1 MTDGRKILGAT
12 LVVGGGIA
20 GLQAA
25 LDLADSGIKVYLLER
40 SPAIGGKMAQ
50 LDKTFPTN
58 DCAMCIVSPKLVEAG
73 RHTNIDIIPSAAL
86 ISLDG
91 SAGDFT
97 ALIRRHPRYV
107 DMEKCTGCADCEA
120 VCPVSLPNE
129 FNQGLDNRKAI
140 FRPYPQAVP
149 NTYLVTKLGTS
160 PCKNRCPAETS
171 AQGYVTLIAQGQY
184 AEALEVV
191 RQYNPFPAT
200 VGRVCNHPC
209 EDECNRGKLDS
220 PVAICALKRFVADWV
235 HEHPEE
241 QEGSA
246 EEGKVPPEKREA
258 KVAIVGAGPAGLS
271 AAHHLA
277 RMGYSVTIFEALP
290 VAGGMMRV
298 GIPAY
303 RLPREVLQREIDDI
317 LKLGV
322 ELRLNTPIRNVDRL
336 LEAGYRAVFLAIGA
350 HEAQKLGIPG
360 EDARGVHHGVPF
372 LQGVSL
378 AERAGIM
385 EGLEDKFIIAFGI
398 PIAPK
403 VGEKTVVIGGGNT
416 ATDAARTAIRLGAKE
431 VKILYRRS
439 RAEMPANLSEIE
451 EAEKEG
457 VKIEV
462 LTAPVEVVEKDGH
475 VTGIRCVRME
485 LGDPDESGRRRP
497 ISIKGSEFLISA
509 DTMIAAVAQAPEVSF
524 LGETPGLEIAP
535 QGTFVVDPRTLAT
548 NKPAVFAG
556 GDAAKG
562 PGTLIEAIADGRRAA
577 LSIDRYLQGI
587 ELLTP
592 REEVPLPV
600 VELSEEE
607 IGERAE
613 RGEVDLRPRLEIPTV
628 AVEERTRDFREVELP
643 LTEEQARAEA
653 SRCLSCGL
661 CSECHR
667 CVEVCKAEAVDHQ
680 QTAVE
685 EQIRVGAVIL
695 SPGYS
700 LYDPKQSP
708 EFGYGRHPNVL
719 TSMEFERMLSASGP
733 TQGHI
738 SRPSDNRDPKRIAFL
753 QCIGS
758 RDQSHD
764 YCSSVCCMY
773 ATKEAMLAMEHIPG
787 LEPTIFQMDMRAFG
801 KGFDDYFERGRKIG
815 IRYIRCRISD
825 LEEDPATG
833 DLLIR
838 YRPEKSSGGKLSEER
853 FDLVVLSLGMGP
865 LADAQALARASG
877 IELDERGF
885 CLTRGFHPVETT
897 RPGVF
902 ACGAFVEP
910 KDIPD
915 SVTQG
920 SGAAAGALSLVG
932 EARGTLTREKVYPP
946 EIDISGEETRIGAFI
961 CSCGSNIA
969 GVVDV
974 QAVVDYAKT
983 LPGVVHT
990 ENTIYTC
997 SADSLKLIQERVDE
1011 LKLNRVVVASC
1022 TPRTHEPLFRD
1033 TIREAGLNPYLFEM
1047 ANIRDQCSWVHSKRS
1062 DRATRKAKDLL
1073 RMAVQ
1078 RSRTL
1083 APLYQQTIGVNQ
1095 ACLVVGGGVAGMN
1108 AALNL
1113 ADQGYAVYI
1122 VERDMELGGRM
1133 RRIYATANG
1142 EDPQEYLKHLIGRV
1156 LGHERIEVLV
1166 DHRVVET
1173 GGFKGNFKTTLESTD
1188 SPRRQLI
1195 EHGATILATGGV
1207 EYRGAAYSLG
1217 IDPGV
1222 ITQEEFEEMLAH
1234 RPERVKGL
1242 RSLVMIQCVGPWN
1255 DNEEIPFYCS
1265 RICCGVAMKNAIK
1278 LKELNPSAS
1287 VTVLYRDIRTY
1298 GFREDLY
1305 TKARKKGV
1313 IFVRYNWENRPRVSL
1328 MHGKFRVAA
1337 EDPILGKNLQLQPD
1351 LLVLSEAVVP
1361 APGTDEVASLF
1372 KVPRTL
1378 EGFLLEAHVKLRPVD
1393 FPTDGVYLC
1402 GMAHYPKFIDEAL
1415 AQASASVA
1423 RACTIL
1429 SKETIAVGGVVA
1441 RVNGEKCAACL
1452 TCVRVCPY
1460 EAPAINAKGEAEIE
1474 VARCQGC
1481 GSCAAECPA
1490 KAIEL
1495 QHYEDAQILA
1505 KCESAT
1511 MEEVA

>member
-1 MTDGRKILGAT
+1 MTARRKSVGAA

-20 GLQAA
+20 GVQAA

-73 RHTNIDIIPSAAL
+73 RHINIDIIPSAEL
-86 ISLDG
+86 ISLEG
-91 SAGDFT
+91 SAGNFT
-97 ALIRRHPRYV
+97 ARIRRHPRYV
-107 DMEKCTGCADCEA
+107 DLEKCTGCTDCEE

-129 FNQGLDNRKAI
+129 FNQGLDDRKAI

-149 NTYLVTKLGTS
+149 NKYLVTKLGTS
-160 PCKNRCPAETS
+160 PCKDRCPAETS
-171 AQGYVTLIAQGQY
+171 AQGYIALIGEGRY

-191 RQYNPFPAT
+191 KQYNPFPAT

-209 EDECNRGKLDS
+209 EDECNRAKLDS

-235 HEHPEE
+235 HEHPQE
-241 QEGSA
+241 QEVSA
-246 EEGKVPPEKREA
+246 EQAVSPEKRDERIA
-258 KVAIVGAGPAGLS
+258 VVGAGPAGLS

-277 RMGYSVTIFEALP
+277 RMGYGVTIFEALP

-303 RLPREVLQREIDDI
+303 RLPREVLQGEIDDI

-322 ELRLNTPIRNVDRL
+322 ELKLNTPIRNIDRL
-336 LEAGYRAVFLAIGA
+336 MEAGYRAVFLAIGA
-350 HEAQKLGIPG
+350 HEAQRLGIPG
-360 EDARGVHHGVPF
+360 EDVRGVHHGVPF

-378 AERAGIM
+378 AERVGVM
-385 EGLEDKFIIAFGI
+385 EGFEDKFIIAFGI
-398 PIAPK
+398 PIAPR

-416 ATDAARTAIRLGAKE
+416 ATDAARTALRLGAKE

-439 RAEMPANLSEIE
+439 RAEMPANSWEID
-451 EAEKEG
+451 EAENEG
-457 VKIEV
+457 IQLQV
-462 LTAPVEVVEKDGH
+462 LTAPVEVLEEDGH
-475 VTGIRCVRME
+475 VSAIRCVRMK
-485 LGDPDESGRRRP
+485 LGEPDASGRRRP
-497 ISIKGSEFLISA
+497 FPIEGSEFVMPA

-524 LGETPGLEIAP
+524 LEESTGLEITT
-535 QGTFVVDPRTLAT
+535 QGTFVVDPKTLAT
-548 NKPAVFAG
+548 TKSGVFAG

-577 LSIDRYLQGI
+577 LSVDRYLRGV

-592 REEVPLPV
+592 REELPLPV

-607 IGERAE
+607 IREDAE
-613 RGEVDLRPRLEIPTV
+613 KGEVDLRPRVHVPTV
-628 AVEERTRDFREVELP
+628 AVEERTRDFREVELA

-653 SRCLSCGL
+653 ARCLSCGL
-661 CSECHR
+661 CSECYR
-667 CVEVCKAEAVDHQ
+667 CVDVCKAEAVDHQ
-680 QTAVE
+680 QAAVDE
-685 EQIRVGAVIL
+685 EMRVGAVIL

-700 LYDPKQSP
+700 LYDPEHSP
-708 EFGYGRHPNVL
+708 EFGYGRYANVL

-733 TQGHI
+733 TQGHV
-738 SRPSDNRDPKRIAFL
+738 SRPSDHREPKRIAFL

-758 RDQSHD
+758 RDQKHD

-773 ATKEAMLAMEHIPG
+773 ATKEAMLTMEHIPG
-787 LEPTIFQMDMRAFG
+787 VELTIFQMDMRAFG
-801 KGFDDYFERGRKIG
+801 KGFDDYFERGKNLG

-825 LEEDPATG
+825 LEEDPETRE
-833 DLLIR
+833 LLIR
-838 YRPEKSSGGKLSEER
+838 YRPEQGKGSTLEEER
-853 FDLVVLSLGMGP
+853 FDLIILSVGMES
-865 LADAQALARASG
+865 LADGQALAQATG
-877 IELDERGF
+877 IELDTRGF

-897 RPGVF
+897 RPGIF
-902 ACGAFVEP
+902 ACGTFTEP

-915 SVTQG
+915 SVIQS
-920 SGAAAGALSLVG
+920 SGAAAAVLSVIG
-932 EARGTLTREKVYPP
+932 EARGTLTQEKSYPV
-946 EIDISGEETRIGAFI
+946 ETDVSKEEPRIGAFI

-974 QAVVDYAKT
+974 KEVVDYATT
-983 LPGVVHT
+983 LPGVVHA

-1047 ANIRDQCSWVHSKRS
+1047 ANIRDQCSWVHSARPEE
-1062 DRATRKAKDLL
+1062 ATPKAKDLL

-1078 RSRTL
+1078 RSRVL
-1083 APLYQQTIGVNQ
+1083 VPLYQQTIGVNQ
-1095 ACLVVGGGVAGMN
+1095 ACLVVGGGIAGMN

-1113 ADQGYAVYI
+1113 ADQGYRVFL
-1122 VERDMELGGRM
+1122 VERDEELGGRM
-1133 RRIYATANG
+1133 RRIHFTADG
-1142 EDPQEYLKHLIGRV
+1142 QDPREYLRHVIDRV
-1156 LGHERIEVLV
+1156 LENDHIEVLTA
-1166 DHRVVET
+1166 HTVVET
-1173 GGFKGNFKTTLESTD
+1173 GGFKGNFKTTVEAMG

-1207 EYRGAAYSLG
+1207 EHRGSAYSLG
-1217 IDPGV
+1217 SYPGV
-1222 ITQEEFEEMLAH
+1222 TTQEEFEETIAH
-1234 RPERVKGL
+1234 RQEDVKGL

-1255 DNEEIPFYCS
+1255 DDENIPFYCS
-1265 RICCGVAMKNAIK
+1265 RICCGVALKNAIK
-1278 LKELNPSAS
+1278 VKEINPAAS
-1287 VTVLYRDIRTY
+1287 VTVLYRDMRTY
-1298 GFREDLY
+1298 GFHEDLY
-1305 TKARKKGV
+1305 TAARRRGV
-1313 IFVRYNWENRPRVSL
+1313 IFVRYDWESLPQVSQSDGGL
-1328 MHGKFRVAA
+1328 RIGVK
-1337 EDPILGKNLQLQPD
+1337 DPVLGKDLLLEPD

-1361 APGTDEVASLF
+1361 TPGTEELATLF

-1378 EGFLLEAHVKLRPVD
+1378 EGFFLEAHVKLRPVD
-1393 FPTDGVYLC
+1393 FPTEGIYLC

-1415 AQASASVA
+1415 AQAQAAVA
-1423 RACTIL
+1423 RASTIL
-1429 SKETIAVGGVVA
+1429 SRETMDVGGVVA
-1441 RVNGEKCAACL
+1441 RVEGEKCAACL
-1452 TCVRVCPY
+1452 TCVRICPY
-1460 EAPAINAKGEAEIE
+1460 EVPVISPEGEAEIE

-1481 GSCAAECPA
+1481 GACAAECPA

-1505 KCESAT
+1505 KCEFAT
-1511 MEEVA
+1511 KEVA